1 AVVLVG
7 NCESETARE
16 LTGLWL
22 GSLAEREAQ
31 NIKLLPGRAK
41 KEIALVAFFV
51 ARAVEAP
58 APAGQSARGN
68 IVTGREHIGAQL
80 TRRDQQVVE
89 LDRHVALDARN
100 RRLPMDITLRKTV
113 DHGLLKARLVI
124 EDVVRNADALR
135 DTAGVVDILT
145 RATGAFAM
153 HSCAMVVELQ
163 RHADHVVAL
172 RLEQGCRHR
181 RVDATG
187 HG

>member
-1 AVVLVG
+1 HDHTATFGIKTHDVERRADGNAEATPLANGKMNNAGMIAQHFTVKVDDFAGLGRTWLQPFDYVGVVTGRNEADVLAVVLVG

-68 IVTGREHIGAQL
+68 IV
-80 TRRDQQVVE
+80 
-89 LDRHVALDARN
+89 
-100 RRLPMDITLRKTV
+100 
-113 DHGLLKARLVI
+113 
-124 EDVVRNADALR
+124 
-135 DTAGVVDILT
+135 
-145 RATGAFAM
+145 
-153 HSCAMVVELQ
+153 
-163 RHADHVVAL
+163 
-172 RLEQGCRHR
+172 
-181 RVDATG
+181 
-187 HG
+187 